1 MLSKYKREEEKKMI
15 KVLFICHGNIC
26 RSPMAEFVLKDIV
39 KKKGLE
45 DRFLIESAA
54 TSSEELGNPVYPPV
68 RRLLARLGIDSQ
80 GKTARRIRESDYD
93 NFDYLIGMDSANIR
107 NMKAFFK
114 KEDKIYKLLEF
125 ADIHRDV
132 ADPWYTDDFDSTY
145 RDVVVGC
152 NAFLS
157 YLGF

>member
-1 MLSKYKREEEKKMI
+1 ME
-15 KVLFICHGNIC
+15 
-26 RSPMAEFVLKDIV
+26 
-39 KKKGLE
+39 
-45 DRFLIESAA
+45 
-54 TSSEELGNPVYPPV
+54 
-68 RRLLARLGIDSQ
+68 RLH
-80 GKTARRIRESDYD
+80 
-93 NFDYLIGMDSANIR
+93 YLIGMDSANIR